1 MKKADFY
8 YKEIYLGTLFEN
20 GYFSYII
27 TSNYSK
33 DIDNIEYIVHTLEI
47 IRESGSSETF
57 DFDKYIDSWNNF
69 TFKDNFHFKITN

>member
-33 DIDNIEYIVHTLEI
+33 DIDDIEYIVHTLEI
-47 IRESGSSETF
+47 IRESGSSKTF
-57 DFDKYIDSWNNF
+57 DFDNYISSWNNF
-69 TFKDNFHFKITN
+69 TFKDNFHFKITK

>member
-8 YKEIYLGTLFEN
+8 YDEIYLGTLFEN
-20 GYFSYII
+20 GYFNYLI

-33 DIDNIEYIVHTLEI
+33 YLDIEYVVHTLEI
-47 IRESGSSETF
+47 IRESSSSETF

-69 TFKDNFHFKITN
+69 TFKDNFHFKITD